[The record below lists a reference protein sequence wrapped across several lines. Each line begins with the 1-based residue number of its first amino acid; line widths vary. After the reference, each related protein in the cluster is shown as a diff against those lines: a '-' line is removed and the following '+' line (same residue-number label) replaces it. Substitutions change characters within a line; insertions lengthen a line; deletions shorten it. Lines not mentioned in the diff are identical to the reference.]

1 MKYFSFDEMIVTNT
15 QLPNIPD
22 WNQIAC
28 LQTLINNLLDPI
40 REKWGKPI
48 RVNSGFRS
56 EAVNSAIGGARNSQH
71 KTGEAADITTGNPTD
86 NKRLFDMIVSS
97 GLTFDQLIDE
107 KNFAWLHI
115 SLSKRNRQQILHL

>member
-1 MKYFSFDEMIVTNT
+1 MKYFSFPEMIVTNT
-15 QLPNIPD
+15 QLPNIPN
-22 WNQIAC
+22 WEQIAN
-28 LQTLINNLLDPI
+28 LQRLINNLLDPI

-48 RVNSGFRS
+48 KVNSGFRS
-56 EAVNSAIGGARNSQH
+56 ESVNAAINGARNSQH

-86 NKRLFDMIVSS
+86 NKKLFDMIVSS

-107 KNFAWLHI
+107 KNFAWIHI

>member
-1 MKYFSFDEMIVTNT
+1 MKYFSFREMIVTDTNFG
-15 QLPNIPD
+15 NIPN
-22 WNQIAC
+22 WNQIDNIKR
-28 LQTLINNLLDPI
+28 LINDLLDPI

-48 RVNSGFRS
+48 KINSCFRS
-56 EAVNSAIGGARNSQH
+56 EAVNLAVNGARNSQH

-86 NKRLFDMIVSS
+86 NKRLFDLIVSS

-115 SLSKRNRQQILHL
+115 SLSIRNRQQILHL

>member
-1 MKYFSFDEMIVTNT
+1 MKYFSFCEMIVTDTN
-15 QLPNIPD
+15 LGNIPN
-22 WNQIAC
+22 WNQIDNIKR
-28 LQTLINNLLDPI
+28 LINDLLDPI

-48 RVNSGFRS
+48 KINSCFRS
-56 EAVNSAIGGARNSQH
+56 EAVNLAVDGARNSQH

-107 KNFAWLHI
+107 KNFAWIHI
-115 SLSKRNRQQILHL
+115 SLSTRNRQQILHL